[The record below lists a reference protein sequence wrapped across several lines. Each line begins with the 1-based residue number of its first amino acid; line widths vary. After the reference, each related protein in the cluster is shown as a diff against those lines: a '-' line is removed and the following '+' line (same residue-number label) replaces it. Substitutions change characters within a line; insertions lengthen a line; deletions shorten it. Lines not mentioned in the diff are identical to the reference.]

1 MERDSED
8 KVLRFYFDLNNHKIE
23 HLINKI
29 KSEDPRYSLEKM
41 VSKGLDENK
50 KIEIERILIGDID
63 TGNRKKFVINYCN
76 QIASNAKG
84 LDEIKK
90 DIINSIIDISEIE
103 NFIHESN
110 LTPDL
115 LQKIKYYNS
124 FKKKIDF
131 HLWSNLPPLLD
142 NHTDIYFFGQP
153 QSGKS
158 CILAN
163 LFSFINENG
172 LFIQNSHCKV
182 GNIYKDIIYD
192 EYNKGF
198 LPERTESKINDGF
211 GTITDGVNYITF
223 DLINP
228 SKRNQ
233 KHPLNFIEMSGELFD
248 DAYGDGE
255 VSENN
260 LNAKNYLNNN
270 NRKLLFFVLDYDK
283 HVKNELN
290 PMGET
295 PQGAKMTAIL
305 SLLEKFG
312 TFKKTD
318 GIYILVSK
326 ADLFD
331 AGNLEQAAE
340 DFIYDN
346 YKSFI
351 QNCIDIQENNSSE
364 FKIKIYPYSI
374 GNLTMQSTYVYERD
388 YTWSEK
394 IVKEIISK
402 SFYKR
407 PPVWGRFFKLL
418 F

>member
-1 MERDSED
+1 
-8 KVLRFYFDLNNHKIE
+8 
-23 HLINKI
+23 
-29 KSEDPRYSLEKM
+29 
-41 VSKGLDENK
+41 
-50 KIEIERILIGDID
+50 
-63 TGNRKKFVINYCN
+63 
-76 QIASNAKG
+76 
-84 LDEIKK
+84 
-90 DIINSIIDISEIE
+90 
-103 NFIHESN
+103 
-110 LTPDL
+110 
-115 LQKIKYYNS
+115 
-124 FKKKIDF
+124 
-131 HLWSNLPPLLD
+131 
-142 NHTDIYFFGQP
+142 
-153 QSGKS
+153 
-158 CILAN
+158 
-163 LFSFINENG
+163 
-172 LFIQNSHCKV
+172 
-182 GNIYKDIIYD
+182 
-192 EYNKGF
+192 
-198 LPERTESKINDGF
+198 
-211 GTITDGVNYITF
+211 
-223 DLINP
+223 
-228 SKRNQ
+228 
-233 KHPLNFIEMSGELFD
+233 MSGELFD

-407 PPVWGRFFKLL
+407 PPVWGRFFK
-418 F
+418 